1 MGVTQST
8 FTEDQARGYPGMEAN
23 GELSNIVT
31 GHLEGSTA
39 CEFGR
44 PVFQGTG
51 EKGLTLT
58 VSANLV
64 GIAVARKGL
73 PVTEDRAADT
83 YAPGDNVPVKER
95 GVIWVNSATGTTKR
109 AQAYVTSAGA
119 ITATSSGNTA
129 LAGWFFDLTRSGA
142 GLTRI
147 ARR

>member
-8 FTEDQARGYPGMEAN
+8 FTEDLARGYPGMEAN

-31 GHLEGSTA
+31 GHLEGDTA

-51 EKGLTLT
+51 DKGLTLT

-64 GIAVARKGL
+64 GIAIARKGL

-95 GVIWVNSATGTTKR
+95 GTIFVNSNGSVTKG
-109 AQAYVTSAGA
+109 AQVYATSAGVL
-119 ITATSSGNTA
+119 TATSSGNTA
-129 LAGWFFDLTRSGA
+129 LTGWEFDLARTGA